1 MNDIRKEAGP
11 MTNDYTTPEVLEVGE
26 AEELILGAKLIP
38 ELDDG
43 EATMPDG
50 SLDD

>member
-1 MNDIRKEAGP
+1 MSN
-11 MTNDYTTPEVLEVGE
+11 NYVTPEVLEIGE
-26 AEELILGAKLIP
+26 AEELILGAKWLP
-38 ELDDG
+38 EADEGG

>member
-1 MNDIRKEAGP
+1 

-26 AEELILGAKLIP
+26 AEELILGAKFVP
-38 ELDDG
+38 DPDDNG